1 MNTRRYASS
10 AVFMAVV
17 VLVSL
22 QSLAQG
28 PGELSAASQPPDA
41 QASAPAPQRVS
52 DAADDAWHFNVAP
65 YVFIPG
71 IHGTVGVFGHDA
83 SVHVTGSDV
92 LSDFNGGL
100 AGYFMARKNRFV
112 LPVDFFWARVA
123 TTKGFP
129 LNELGQNSLRAL
141 VSEVI
146 FTPKAG
152 YRVWD
157 GEHFKFDVVGGVR
170 YWHEGLKLTPRPA
183 NITRS
188 DSANW
193 VDAVGGTDFYVPF
206 NSKVWLTISGDVGA
220 GQSTLD
226 YQGLGLVNFQPKPLL
241 GFFVGWRY
249 VYVNYENLI
258 TLFTFNVAQS
268 GPMFGLNFQF
278 GGKPPVP
285 PSASCSASPTEVLAG
300 EPVTATINTQNFNP
314 KHTLTYA
321 WSSSGAKV
329 SGTTGNVDTT
339 GLAPGT
345 YTVTGTA
352 TDAKEKKNNVASCN
366 ASFVVKQPIPPSV
379 SCSATPTTIA
389 IGDVSNL
396 TMTGSDPQGWPLT
409 YKWSA
414 SGGQLSGTGAS
425 ATLTGT
431 NADAGNTITVT
442 GTATDDHGLSGTCT
456 ASVNVLSPPVTV
468 NEVSEI
474 GECKFTDAKRPT
486 RVDNVC
492 KAVLDDVALRI
503 QREPNGKFLIVGY
516 TDEQEEVTASELGAQ
531 RSVNMKYYL
540 VNGEGGTQIDA
551 TRIDV
556 RTGGTVKEK
565 GAKVY
570 FVPSGATFKE
580 ETIAVDETKV
590 KGQSRKA
597 PARRAR

>member
-1 MNTRRYASS
+1 MNYRSKFWFTF
-10 AVFMAVV
+10 AVFTT
-17 VLVSL
+17 LSL
-22 QSLAQG
+22 LFSAIAFAQG
-28 PGELSAASQPPDA
+28 PAELNAASQPTNA
-41 QASAPAPQRVS
+41 QASSSTTKAAPDP
-52 DAADDAWHFNVAP
+52 DDDAWHFNVAP

-71 IHGTVGVFGHDA
+71 IHGTVGVFGHNA
-83 SVHVTGSDV
+83 SLHVTGSDV

-129 LNELGQNSLRAL
+129 LNELGQDSLRAL

-193 VDAVGGTDFYVPF
+193 VDAVGGMDFYVPF
-206 NSKVWLTISGDVGA
+206 NEKVWLTISGDVGA

-258 TLFTFNVAQS
+258 TLFNFNVAQS

-285 PSASCSASPTEVLAG
+285 PSASCSASPTEVWAG
-300 EPVTATINTQNFNP
+300 EPVTATMNTQNFNP
-314 KHTLTYA
+314 KHTITYA
-321 WSSSGAKV
+321 WTSSGAKV
-329 SGTTGNVDTT
+329 SGTTTTGNVDTA
-339 GLAPGT
+339 GLAPGS

-366 ASFVVKQPIPPSV
+366 TSFIVKTPHPPTAT
-379 SCSATPTTIA
+379 CSASPDTVKA
-389 IGDVSNL
+389 GDPSTVSV
-396 TMTGSDPQGWPLT
+396 TASSSDNFPLT
-409 YKWSA
+409 YAWS
-414 SGGQLSGTGAS
+414 SNGGRISGTGTS
-425 ATLTGT
+425 A
-431 NADAGNTITVT
+431 
-442 GTATDDHGLSGTCT
+442 
-456 ASVNVLSPPVTV
+456 
-468 NEVSEI
+468 
-474 GECKFTDAKRPT
+474 
-486 RVDNVC
+486 
-492 KAVLDDVALRI
+492 
-503 QREPNGKFLIVGY
+503 
-516 TDEQEEVTASELGAQ
+516 
-531 RSVNMKYYL
+531 
-540 VNGEGGTQIDA
+540 
-551 TRIDV
+551 
-556 RTGGTVKEK
+556 
-565 GAKVY
+565 
-570 FVPSGATFKE
+570 
-580 ETIAVDETKV
+580 
-590 KGQSRKA
+590 
-597 PARRAR
+597 